1 MPFDSSL
8 PDEKCAKCG
17 HSRLVHQE
25 PTGSHKGQCG
35 VCFEDL
41 PKRLSKAWL
50 HAFVPADAETAGEPE
65 THPRSGYRDADEAAS
80 MYPEPE
86 APECAHVKPYCYGLE
101 SGPAVRRFYYCPDCK
116 AKWET
121 EGEDPESE
129 AEPPRRP
136 PYAVAYAIEGG
147 AQYEIALP
155 GDATVRAVDGAL
167 VITHDKPVLAMGQV
181 RPMEGA

>member
-86 APECAHVKPYCYGLE
+86 ASDLDARWDAALGDVPPPEPEAPECTCSK
-101 SGPAVRRFYYCPDCK
+101 
-116 AKWET
+116 
-121 EGEDPESE
+121 
-129 AEPPRRP
+129 EPWR
-136 PYAVAYAIEGG
+136 Y
-147 AQYEIALP
+147 
-155 GDATVRAVDGAL
+155 D
-167 VITHDKPVLAMGQV
+167 
-181 RPMEGA
+181 

>member
-86 APECAHVKPYCYGLE
+86 APDLSRVRCACGFDSV
-101 SGPAVRRFYYCPDCK
+101 
-116 AKWET
+116 
-121 EGEDPESE
+121 EDAAHAQTCFASQ
-129 AEPPRRP
+129 PPRRP

-155 GDATVRAVDGAL
+155 GDATVSAVDGAL
-167 VITHDKPVLAMGQV
+167 LITHDKPVLAMGQV
-181 RPMEGA
+181 RPMES